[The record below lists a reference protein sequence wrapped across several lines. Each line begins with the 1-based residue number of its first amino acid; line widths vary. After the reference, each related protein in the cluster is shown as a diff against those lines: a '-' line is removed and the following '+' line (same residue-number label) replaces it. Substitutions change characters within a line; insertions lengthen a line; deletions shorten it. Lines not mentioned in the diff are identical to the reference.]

1 MMIIISKVENKV
13 KQSEQ
18 NINSALYPKPQGDDA
33 NSYQTASHKL
43 ITF

>member
-1 MMIIISKVENKV
+1 MIIIILKVENKV

-33 NSYQTASHKL
+33 NSYQLAPHKL
-43 ITF
+43 IAF